1 MNRPVSLLIAALV
14 LAAVAAYYFQ
24 VDRPA
29 QEHKEA
35 QNEKD
40 VFLDIPRDRV
50 DTVEIQRGGDT
61 IRLARD
67 AQRRWWLRAPEV
79 APARGDVVEDLL
91 YQATT
96 PGVLRRLTVDA
107 KGRGELGLDTPA
119 ATLHLTGEGIDV
131 TVEVGIDAPTLKGRY
146 YLGRSDGDEVIIT
159 TSPLRKTLQKPVEE
173 LRRRRIFEVPRWRAV
188 TVEMTDGDRKLRL
201 SKGHDGVWTIAE
213 PDLGRAD
220 AKRVSDWLD
229 AMDQAEAPQLTALER
244 AESPV
249 TVTGPWSTVRL
260 VDDKNAATVLHLS
273 RQADGEAVAY
283 QEGLG
288 FYGTLPAA
296 TVARILPDAEALRD
310 RHVAQMETY
319 RVDHIEVQIGD
330 AKLTLRRAQG
340 RWTTDDGRAIADGV
354 VDGYLKD
361 LENSEGTRYLDHQVG
376 LGGDMPRLRLFEGE
390 QLLLELGFYTTD
402 SAVGRLPD
410 GPVLQVDPDLYS
422 RLIPSIRRF
431 TDHLATAKSSPTPET
446 PTASE
451 PAP

>member
-188 TVEMTDGDRKLRL
+188 TVEKGEGVAMVTASSTRLTRSSAARSNTMTPSVSANRL
-201 SKGHDGVWTIAE
+201 QRPVKALPTRT
-213 PDLGRAD
+213 LGPEHA
-220 AKRVSDWLD
+220 S
-229 AMDQAEAPQLTALER
+229 AMTA
-244 AESPV
+244 AASSSGTSP
-249 TVTGPWSTVRL
+249 S
-260 VDDKNAATVLHLS
+260 S
-273 RQADGEAVAY
+273 
-283 QEGLG
+283 
-288 FYGTLPAA
+288 
-296 TVARILPDAEALRD
+296 
-310 RHVAQMETY
+310 
-319 RVDHIEVQIGD
+319 
-330 AKLTLRRAQG
+330 RRAIV
-340 RWTTDDGRAIADGV
+340 RM
-354 VDGYLKD
+354 
-361 LENSEGTRYLDHQVG
+361 S
-376 LGGDMPRLRLFEGE
+376 
-390 QLLLELGFYTTD
+390 
-402 SAVGRLPD
+402 
-410 GPVLQVDPDLYS
+410 
-422 RLIPSIRRF
+422 
-431 TDHLATAKSSPTPET
+431 
-446 PTASE
+446 
-451 PAP
+451 